1 MIVAYSRLKRNNE
14 RIEDGTL
21 YFEGAD
27 KDLKLYVKDD
37 EIDAKSSPKK
47 QESRKRAFAR
57 LKECGNHMLRI
68 EFTLKYQRSFNHH
81 GMAHIKTVGDL
92 IEHYY
97 DLYAFWTREVARLI
111 VFNQLDYSNAKL
123 NGKEAYIAHGLEQYG
138 FEWFAEEYQK
148 LCKINAKTANS
159 IKSARS
165 EAYRAICKVLDQ
177 YYDRKAY
184 NMYNLRADIA
194 KYLIRKSKS
203 EEMDLPLLLRNL
215 WGVSPYN
222 NK

>member
-1 MIVAYSRLKRNNE
+1 
-14 RIEDGTL
+14 
-21 YFEGAD
+21 
-27 KDLKLYVKDD
+27 
-37 EIDAKSSPKK
+37 
-47 QESRKRAFAR
+47 
-57 LKECGNHMLRI
+57 MLRI

-111 VFNQLDYSNAKL
+111 FFNQLDYSNFKL
-123 NGKEAYIAHGLEQYG
+123 NSKEAYIAHGLEQYG
-138 FEWFAEEYQK
+138 FEWFAEGYQR
-148 LCKINAKTANS
+148 LCEINAKTANS

-177 YYDRKAY
+177 YYDRTAY

-194 KYLIRKSKS
+194 KFLIRKSKS
-203 EEMDLPLLLRNL
+203 EKMDLPLLLRNL
-215 WGVSPYN
+215 WGVSPCN